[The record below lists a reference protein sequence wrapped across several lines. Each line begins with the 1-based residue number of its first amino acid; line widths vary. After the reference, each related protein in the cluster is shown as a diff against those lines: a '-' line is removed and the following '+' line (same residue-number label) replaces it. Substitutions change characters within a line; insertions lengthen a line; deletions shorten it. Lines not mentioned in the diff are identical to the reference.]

1 MFRGGER
8 EVRVQRLTSVTIA
21 HKMQLLSI
29 TLSHLPCIST
39 NMHTHKHIQ
48 TPLNAPTYQCPCLP
62 IPVLTNTRTY
72 QYPCLPIPV
81 LTNTRTYQY
90 PCLPMPVLTNTRAYQ
105 YPYLPIPVLTN
116 TRAYQCL
123 CPCFAGEIDSGDDE
137 DDIEVVAEEVLVE
150 NDSVRFLKAMR
161 IETAKGTYVRAV
173 GKRRGGDR
181 IKLIKCSIQ
190 SLSIYL

>member
-8 EVRVQRLTSVTIA
+8 EARVHTFAETNTLTSVTIA
-21 HKMQLLSI
+21 HKTQLLSI

-39 NMHTHKHIQ
+39 NIYRHHQMH
-48 TPLNAPTYQCPCLP
+48 PLT
-62 IPVLTNTRTY
+62 ITRT
-72 QYPCLPIPV
+72 
-81 LTNTRTYQY
+81 
-90 PCLPMPVLTNTRAYQ
+90 
-105 YPYLPIPVLTN
+105 
-116 TRAYQCL
+116 YQCL
-123 CPCFAGEIDSGDDE
+123 CPCSAGEIDSGDDE

-173 GKRRGGDR
+173 GKRKGGDR